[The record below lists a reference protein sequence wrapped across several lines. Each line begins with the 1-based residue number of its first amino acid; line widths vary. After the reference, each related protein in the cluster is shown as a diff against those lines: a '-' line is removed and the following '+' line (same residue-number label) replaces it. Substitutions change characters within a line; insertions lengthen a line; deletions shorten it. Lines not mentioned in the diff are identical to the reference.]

1 MDKTMHVLD
10 GVHIEEISDP
20 ALTNKL
26 REIGEVKVG
35 DTYEVGFVIFS
46 FNLEVVEV
54 SDNRVVWKHI
64 KPIEGL
70 QQDNN

>member
-35 DTYEVGFVIFS
+35 DTYEVGFGIFS